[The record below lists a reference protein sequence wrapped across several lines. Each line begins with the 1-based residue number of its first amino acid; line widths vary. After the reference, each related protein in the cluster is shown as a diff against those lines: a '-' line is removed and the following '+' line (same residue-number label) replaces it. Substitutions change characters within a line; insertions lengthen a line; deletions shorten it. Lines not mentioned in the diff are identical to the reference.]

1 VSKYLETRTRLNE
14 RVTEVYK
21 KIADHKRQRDEM
33 AAKLRNVQ
41 VSLKLKI
48 NMECFIC
55 KMAVKLLVLTLLCRA
70 LSS

>member
-1 VSKYLETRTRLNE
+1 MTKYLETRTRLNE

-41 VSLKLKI
+41 VRRKFKRV
-48 NMECFIC
+48 MV
-55 KMAVKLLVLTLLCRA
+55 KAVV
-70 LSS
+70 